1 LTEEAQATEGE
12 AQEAPAPKLGTPE
25 YDQAMAEKFRAAK
38 GGNSPFEAPTADL
51 QVAKVD
57 APARPDNVPE
67 KFWDAERG
75 AVNTDALLKSYGE
88 LEGRQSKAPEVQAQE
103 TEAAA
108 QEAVTKAGLNYE
120 TLAVKIAQTGK
131 VDDADYA
138 ALGAAGITKDV
149 VDSYI
154 ELVSYKASAEAE
166 KAIAYVGGQE
176 ATDKLMKWAAANI
189 PESEGAELNKLLA
202 GPNWRVA
209 IDAIKARQGSSSPT
223 RNDPKIIT
231 GGSPAPG
238 VTGFAARADMIAA
251 MSDPRYMDRTSKGE
265 KYRAEVA
272 RKAQVS
278 AWNRK

>member
-1 LTEEAQATEGE
+1 LTEAAQATGGE

-38 GGNSPFEAPTADL
+38 DSNSPFEAPTADL

-75 AVNTDALLKSYGE
+75 AVNTEALLKSYGE
-88 LEGRQSKAPEVQAQE
+88 LEGRQSKAQEVQSQE

-154 ELVSYKASAEAE
+154 ELVSYKAAAEAE

-189 PESEGAELNKLLA
+189 PESEGVSTQQAPRRSQLA
-202 GPNWRVA
+202 R
-209 IDAIKARQGSSSPT
+209 RHRRHQGSTGVRFADTQRPQDRHRRLPRPRHHRVRLPRRHDR
-223 RNDPKIIT
+223 RN
-231 GGSPAPG
+231 
-238 VTGFAARADMIAA
+238 V
-251 MSDPRYMDRTSKGE
+251 
-265 KYRAEVA
+265 
-272 RKAQVS
+272 
-278 AWNRK
+278 